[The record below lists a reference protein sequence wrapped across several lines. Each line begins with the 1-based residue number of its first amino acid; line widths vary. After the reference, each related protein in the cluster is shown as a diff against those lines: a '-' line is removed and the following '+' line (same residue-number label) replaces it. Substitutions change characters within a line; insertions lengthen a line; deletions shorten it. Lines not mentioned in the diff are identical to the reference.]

1 MIATSS
7 TPMPIYYFSGGLVDN
22 GQIVVQMRM
31 QTNRL
36 SVFGESERSD
46 LPSQTEVEMLVI
58 SCAGCSLDN
67 DNDHDHAPARTTL
80 PLS

>member
-1 MIATSS
+1 
-7 TPMPIYYFSGGLVDN
+7 
-22 GQIVVQMRM
+22 MRM

-67 DNDHDHAPARTTL
+67 DHAPARTTL
-80 PLS
+80 PLSVEKSLLCKFKFLPSQTEI